1 MAQEPIK
8 LQDENVYEVAFIESG
23 RKYKDGS
30 QRAKDGKTFSRYQ
43 RNNTVFTVPDEHPFN
58 DDFKNGRVK
67 SITLV
72 PGVATVDRVD
82 DNGVATS
89 VDIDTLSFSTYINK
103 AQWNSL
109 RDEKLADAK
118 VEAQIKR
125 YNHLATTPVSAEM
138 LSELE
143 NF

>member
-1 MAQEPIK
+1 M
-8 LQDENVYEVAFIESG
+8 
-23 RKYKDGS
+23 
-30 QRAKDGKTFSRYQ
+30 
-43 RNNTVFTVPDEHPFN
+43 FTVPDDHPFN
-58 DDFKNGRVK
+58 ADFASGNVK

-72 PGVATVDRVD
+72 PGTREVVSVD
-82 DNGVATS
+82 DNGETVKSTAN
-89 VDIDTLSFSTYINK
+89 TLTFASYINK

-125 YNHLATTPVSAEM
+125 YNHLATTPVSTEM